1 MASGTAHPLLLAA
14 SGVIACGTAVRAIA
28 GELEAG
34 TLELVL
40 SRPVE
45 RARHLAAYVVFTFSA
60 LAGIAVLY
68 GAGAYAAWLIV
79 EPEPGSLS
87 AASLARASVLLAL
100 LLWAIAGYSL
110 LCSAFATERGRA
122 LGVAVGVTIGLY
134 AWNFLASLVGTLA
147 PFARISPWY
156 WFNPSPV
163 LGGGPFP
170 YGYALVLAAVA
181 VVRRSLATWQFPRR
195 DLFFLDSTGGSR
207 TEGSLASA
215 ATPTESYVGRW
226 SRGVAVEFIDWP
238 DAAPGRSWLDLGCG
252 TGALTTAILER
263 ADPAAVVGDRPV
275 GQARSRRRTC
285 SYALLGTPRS

>member
-1 MASGTAHPLLLAA
+1 MRPLLDRILWEHRVRLPLIALFALAWGFLIVTFYAYADTTTQTNFGPDQIRIALRIFGGNWLAIWVGLGTAHPLLLAA

-28 GELEAG
+28 GELEGG

-170 YGYALVLAAVA
+170 YGDALVLAAVA
-181 VVRRSLATWQFPRR
+181 VVCCSLATWQFLRR
-195 DLFFLDSTGGSR
+195 DL
-207 TEGSLASA
+207 
-215 ATPTESYVGRW
+215 
-226 SRGVAVEFIDWP
+226 
-238 DAAPGRSWLDLGCG
+238 
-252 TGALTTAILER
+252 
-263 ADPAAVVGDRPV
+263 
-275 GQARSRRRTC
+275 
-285 SYALLGTPRS
+285 